1 MRYNEAFRIVVFT
14 LLLASCKKDY
24 PTTPP
29 TPPPSDPVKKVLL
42 KDISIPH
49 LPSPYYHFEYNIDS
63 MVTKVDFASG
73 FSIYDVIYSGKNI
86 AEMRNNIIV
95 NHDTLRY
102 LYDNTDKVFMI
113 NFISQDKGLYRH
125 VSFMYNGD
133 QVKEI
138 YWDHK
143 IDNVG
148 FLIDRTVTFT
158 YYPDGNV
165 KLITDHRPAHD
176 GSPESTTTDLF
187 EAYDNKINVDDFSLI
202 HDTYHDHL
210 FLLQG
215 FRLQRNNPGKE
226 TFSAGAGFTAYTS
239 HYTYIYKSDN
249 TPTSKT
255 GDLLFTDGSQAGQ
268 RFQTNSFYTY
278 Y

>member
-1 MRYNEAFRIVVFT
+1 MRYNVTFLAVVFT
-14 LLLASCKKDY
+14 LLFISCKKDRSID
-24 PTTPP
+24 PP
-29 TPPPSDPVKKVLL
+29 DPAPPDPVKKVLL
-42 KDISIPH
+42 KDITIPN
-49 LPSPYYHFEYNIDS
+49 LPSPFYHFEYNSDS

-73 FSIYDVIYSGKNI
+73 FSIYDVIYSGNRI

-102 LYDNTDKVFMI
+102 LYDNAGKVFMI
-113 NFISQDKGLYRH
+113 TFIKQQNVLYRH

-138 YWDHK
+138 DWDHK
-143 IDNVG
+143 VDNVG
-148 FLIDRTVTFT
+148 FLIDRRVTLT

-165 KLITDHRPAHD
+165 KLITDQRPAQD
-176 GSPESTTTDLF
+176 NSPESTTTSLF
-187 EAYDNKINVDDFSLI
+187 EQYDNKINVDDFSLI

-226 TFSAGAGFTAYTS
+226 TFSAGAGFTAYTVN
-239 HYTYIYKSDN
+239 YTYTYNSDN
-249 TPTSKT
+249 SPLSKI

-268 RFQTNSFYTY
+268 RFQTHSFYTY